1 MYYSLLNIKTL
12 VSRRLIL
19 SLMIVLSQ
27 IVAMLS
33 VYLSVGFINNS
44 LKRKSAPTYDQKWF
58 YFGFYSIYDE
68 EGKLL
73 PEDTVYPEGA
83 LVSPRWGDIKGDM
96 YELLAFLG
104 DEVEDIPINGF
115 GMKDGSDSS
124 KIGLSSDLKPGGGK
138 IVQGPR
144 FSCSDSSMRGA
155 VGDVYHIEGN
165 EYTVTEVG
173 ENKVHIAINIEDYPD
188 NARINYFTI
197 KLRDGADV
205 DRISQIK
212 DEMTELFG
220 TPMATEEPEPVTLMN
235 LQIDNMFIFTSAVI
249 LLIAVVNIGV
259 YFRYVFK
266 KRENQ
271 IAVMKICGA
280 SRRDIFL
287 ISIIEMLGSFIVSL
301 TVSLVIFTALLPGL
315 KLSYKGF
322 SLFDNKSYL
331 AVFALVYLAV
341 AAVVSGVLSAV
352 YSSGSPF
359 DNYRRSQK
367 GGV

>member
-1 MYYSLLNIKTL
+1 M
-12 VSRRLIL
+12 
-19 SLMIVLSQ
+19 
-27 IVAMLS
+27 
-33 VYLSVGFINNS
+33 
-44 LKRKSAPTYDQKWF
+44 
-58 YFGFYSIYDE
+58 
-68 EGKLL
+68 
-73 PEDTVYPEGA
+73 
-83 LVSPRWGDIKGDM
+83 
-96 YELLAFLG
+96 
-104 DEVEDIPINGF
+104 
-115 GMKDGSDSS
+115 
-124 KIGLSSDLKPGGGK
+124 
-138 IVQGPR
+138 
-144 FSCSDSSMRGA
+144 
-155 VGDVYHIEGN
+155 GDVYHIEGN

-188 NARINYFTI
+188 NARINFFTI
-197 KLRDGADV
+197 ELRDGADV

-301 TVSLVIFTALLPGL
+301 MVSLVIFTALLPGL

-322 SLFDNKSYL
+322 SLFDNKWYL